1 MIAGMMIDKLSIQ
14 SVQGSS
20 MLSAIVAALLLSLPA
35 ATPRSTAGQ
44 DRLKRRMAA
53 KQAAAAATA
62 GGLWHQLARNPP
74 PQVAIRTQRTL
85 FCAIILY

>member
-1 MIAGMMIDKLSIQ
+1 MIDKLSIQ

-20 MLSAIVAALLLSLPA
+20 MLSALVAALLLSLPA

-53 KQAAAAATA
+53 KQAAAATA

-74 PQVAIRTQRTL
+74 PPVAIRTQRTL